1 MTEFQRDYKYV
12 IDKSNKIYTPD
23 QLNEWK
29 RLRRWFEDKYIILVS
44 QTDKTFIEMR
54 EQLLQIEQKKTLEIS
69 SAYLFK

>member
-1 MTEFQRDYKYV
+1 MTEFEKDYKY
-12 IDKSNKIYTPD
+12 ILDKSTKIYTAD

-44 QTDKTFIEMR
+44 QTDKTFIQMR
-54 EQLLQIEQKKTLEIS
+54 EDLLKIEQKKTLEIS